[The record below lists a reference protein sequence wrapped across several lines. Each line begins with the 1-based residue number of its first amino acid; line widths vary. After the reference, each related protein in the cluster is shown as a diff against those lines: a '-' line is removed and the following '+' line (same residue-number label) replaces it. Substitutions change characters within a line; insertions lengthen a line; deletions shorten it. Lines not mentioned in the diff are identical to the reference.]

1 MLKYINL
8 IIAANNVRNITIII
22 GAAALMN
29 RQNVG
34 FSHNNIMVVSDK
46 LIAVSV
52 WHQGTFILT

>member
-34 FSHNNIMVVSDK
+34 FSHNNMVVSDK

>member
-34 FSHNNIMVVSDK
+34 FSHNNMVVSVK